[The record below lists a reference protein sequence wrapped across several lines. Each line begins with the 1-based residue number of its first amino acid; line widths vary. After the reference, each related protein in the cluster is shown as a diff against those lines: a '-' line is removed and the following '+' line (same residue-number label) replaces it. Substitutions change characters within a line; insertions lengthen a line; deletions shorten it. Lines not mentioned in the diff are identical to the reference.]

1 LGLLLSSNDES
12 NIRLFA
18 ISYTKLKTYYAP
30 DVLEK
35 VQETKKNNSLDF
47 RNILVQLFLDSTQDA
62 CIRIDSFITRSK
74 LVKIKG
80 KIY

>member
-35 VQETKKNNSLDF
+35 IQETKKNNLLDV
-47 RNILVQLFLDSTQDA
+47 RNILVQLFLDPTQDA
-62 CIRIDSFITRSK
+62 CIRINSFITCSK
-74 LVKIKG
+74 LVKVKG